1 MAQTHDPAPTT
12 QLLIDLPIASLRA
25 AILKNPALAIETL
38 RPAALLV
45 SQMDQPDR
53 PISELIASQQAAQLS
68 DAGKKVTKLD
78 LLELA
83 AGTPLA
89 SNITIT
95 DMQIIQDA
103 LFQQARDSTVA
114 AFATAITEREGACCC
129 CTPCC
134 CSSSS
139 GGPPRKQPD

>member
-1 MAQTHDPAPTT
+1 MAQTPTT
-12 QLLIDLPIASLRA
+12 QLTVDLPMARLRD
-25 AILKNPALAIETL
+25 AILKNAGVAIEAL

-53 PISELIASQQAAQLS
+53 PISELIPNQQAAQLS

-83 AGTPLA
+83 AGTPQA
-89 SNITIT
+89 PQITIT

-103 LFQQARDSTVA
+103 LFQQARDATVA
-114 AFATAITEREGACCC
+114 AFATHIIADAGACCC

-139 GGPPRKQPD
+139 GGGHRPRPE